1 VAEGIIF
8 SERSLSLL
16 SQISTALS
24 EMSGHQNA
32 DLWTEAAIR
41 ERPEWANIRS
51 LARDALTL
59 FPVLL

>member
-1 VAEGIIF
+1 MAEGVLF
-8 SERSLSLL
+8 SRRLLSLL
-16 SQISTALS
+16 SRISTALG

-51 LARDALTL
+51 LAREALTL
-59 FPVLL
+59 LPVLP